1 MGENSLWSI
10 IALALVA
17 ISMFFIY
24 RIHSDP
30 SVDFDITD
38 ILKKN
43 GRASRQAVLELGA
56 WFATTF
62 VLIHQELEQTLTD
75 TYVAAYG
82 AFWILKGL
90 AQVVSGDQPSKPE
103 DKP

>member
-1 MGENSLWSI
+1 MSANSLWSI

-17 ISMFFIY
+17 LSMFFIY

-90 AQVVSGDQPSKPE
+90 AQVMRGEAPAKPE

>member
-1 MGENSLWSI
+1 MGANSLWSI

-17 ISMFFIY
+17 ISLFFIY
-24 RIHSDP
+24 RIHTDP
-30 SVDFDITD
+30 GVDFDVTD

-43 GRASRQAVLELGA
+43 GRASRQAVLEVGA

-75 TYVAAYG
+75 TYVAAYV
-82 AFWILKGL
+82 AAWILKGL
-90 AQVVSGDQPSKPE
+90 TQVVRGDQSSKPE